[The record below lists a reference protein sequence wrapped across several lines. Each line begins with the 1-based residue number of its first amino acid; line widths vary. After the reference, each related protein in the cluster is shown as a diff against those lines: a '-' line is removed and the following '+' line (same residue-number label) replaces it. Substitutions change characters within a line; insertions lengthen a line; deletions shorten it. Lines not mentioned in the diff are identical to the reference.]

1 MRRILASTEAAANS
15 VSLKEALRMF
25 KFQSPEELKAF
36 FHQTAERSES
46 RGVQWSV
53 QGDQVLISKGEKK
66 DNQIDTD
73 AVIKKLLDYVH
84 NIETNY

>member
-1 MRRILASTEAAANS
+1 
-15 VSLKEALRMF
+15 MF
-25 KFQSPEELKAF
+25 KFQKPDELRDF
-36 FHQTAERSES
+36 FEHTAERSQS
-46 RGVQWSV
+46 RGIQWSI
-53 QGDQVLISKGEKK
+53 QGDEVIITKGEKK

>member
-1 MRRILASTEAAANS
+1 
-15 VSLKEALRMF
+15 MF
-25 KFQSPEELKAF
+25 KFQKPDELRDF
-36 FHQTAERSES
+36 FEQTAERSQS
-46 RGVQWSV
+46 RGIQWSI
-53 QGDQVLISKGEKK
+53 QGDEVIITKGEKK